1 MKIIKNNKSLFH
13 KIFRAV
19 RGDTNS
25 NIKKENSNNK
35 ASEPNKNDQERNQY
49 GFPCGFGLPRK

>member
-13 KIFRAV
+13 KFFRAV

-25 NIKKENSNNK
+25 NKKKENSNNK
-35 ASEPNKNDQERNQY
+35 ECEPNNNEQERNQY

>member
-25 NIKKENSNNK
+25 NIKKEKPNNK
-35 ASEPNKNDQERNQY
+35 ECEPNNNEQERNQY